1 MAIAIRKFE
10 TTEHVR
16 QIFFLQLI
24 NRINDKEEFCNLN
37 ADFDSIEALYPGF
50 LNSHNFM
57 GVSVNKLFEFISYE
71 TRLGDESIYG
81 MSLNEYSYFPE
92 FLYGFCN
99 AEPSQE
105 TMEFDEFPLLFDRFE
120 ESPHNELVAMF
131 LSLSLYLFDN
141 QGENIYVSQHPNLYD
156 EGSVSIRFIYESI
169 LEIEDYDENN
179 GSNIQLYRFNN
190 GIIERIL
197 VTSFELL
204 QLLESKAV
212 NWGFNNLAENLR
224 DDRNVALLAFSNQLS
239 SNLSR
244 NDLSWVSERLRDD
257 EDVANAAVSV
267 WIENYE
273 YLSDRLKLNELLAS
287 QFIQKNPY
295 CFDKI
300 HDSFKSNRAFIL
312 NAIANNSK
320 VIDYIA
326 PIFQKDQEIVLLAA
340 QSYPG
345 AYAYYLS
352 LAPPDFFKNKSNV
365 IEIVSKYP
373 MAIQQLSE
381 DLKNDKEIVRA
392 AIRKNAAAAKYSP
405 ALQTDREFAL
415 EMIAI
420 NGEVIH
426 YLEQFSKDEKFALEC
441 VKRNGLHLQFFQD
454 SIRNNKHIVL
464 EAYNQNGEAI
474 FFASNALMK
483 DKEIEDLIVQQKLIK
498 PEEEDLPF

>member
-1 MAIAIRKFE
+1 MAIDIRKFE

-24 NRINDKEEFCNLN
+24 NRINNKEEFCNLS
-37 ADFDSIEALYPGF
+37 ADFDSIEMLYPGF

-57 GVSVNKLFEFISYE
+57 GVSVNKLFEFITYE

-81 MSLNEYSYFPE
+81 MNLNEYSYFPE

-99 AEPSQE
+99 AEPSRE

-120 ESPHNELVAMF
+120 ESAHNELVAMF
-131 LSLSLYLFDN
+131 LSQSLYLYDN
-141 QGENIYVSQHPNLYD
+141 QGENIYLSQHPNLYD
-156 EGSVSIRFIYESI
+156 EGSVSIRFIDESI

-190 GIIERIL
+190 GIIDRIE
-197 VTSFELL
+197 VNSVELL
-204 QLLESKAV
+204 QLIERKAV

-224 DDRNVALLAFSNQLS
+224 DDKNVALLAFSKPIS
-239 SNLSR
+239 SNSSR
-244 NDLSWVSERLRDD
+244 NDLSWVSDRLRDD
-257 EDVANAAVSV
+257 EDVVNAAVSV

-273 YLSDRLKLNELLAS
+273 YLSDRLKLNELLAL
-287 QFIQKNPY
+287 QFIQENP
-295 CFDKI
+295 FRFEKI

-326 PIFQKDQEIVLLAA
+326 PIFQQDQEIVLLSA

-345 AYAYYLS
+345 AYAYFLS

-365 IEIVSKYP
+365 IGIVSKYP
-373 MAIQQLSE
+373 LAIMQLSE
-381 DLKNDKEIVRA
+381 DLKNDKEIVRT
-392 AIRKNAAAAKYSP
+392 AIRKNAAAAKYSS
-405 ALQTDREFAL
+405 ALQTERDFAF

-420 NGEVIH
+420 NGIVIH
-426 YLEQFSKDEKFALEC
+426 YLEQFSKDESFALEC
-441 VKRNGLHLQFFQD
+441 VKRNGLNLQFFQD

-464 EAYNQNGEAI
+464 EAYKQNGEAI
-474 FFASNALMK
+474 FFASKALMK
-483 DKEIEDLIVQQKLIK
+483 DEEIGDLIVKQKLIK
-498 PEEEDLPF
+498 PEEDDLPF